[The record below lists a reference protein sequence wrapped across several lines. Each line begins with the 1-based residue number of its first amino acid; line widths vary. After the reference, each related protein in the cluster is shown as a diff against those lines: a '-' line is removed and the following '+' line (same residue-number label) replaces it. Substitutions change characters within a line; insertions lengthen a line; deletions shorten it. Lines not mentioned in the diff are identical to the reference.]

1 LLQRGEKPA
10 AEIELGHVTDA
21 ARQLAKVCDGN
32 DVIITHGNGPQV
44 GMLALESANDPA
56 LEHPFPLDVLVA
68 QTQGMIGYWIAQALG
83 NLLDRRVVTVVTQTV
98 VDAHDP
104 AWSKPTK
111 FVGRGYSKAQVDKLS
126 ERHWIFKQDG
136 DSWRRVVPSPEPIE
150 VVEMSSVT
158 DLLAKGLIVV
168 CGGGGGIPVTR
179 DRKNRLKG
187 VEAVVDKDLASA
199 LIARQV
205 HADVLLFLTDVPAVY
220 VDYGTATQRPLA
232 KVTVEQLRALSFA
245 PGSMGPKV
253 EAACRFVQA
262 TGKRA
267 SIGTIDDSFAL
278 LEGSVGTSILP

>member
-10 AEIELGHVTDA
+10 AKIELGHVTDA
-21 ARQLAKVCDGN
+21 ARQLAKICEGN

-68 QTQGMIGYWIAQALG
+68 QTQGMIGYWIVQALG
-83 NLLDRRVVTVVTQTV
+83 NLLDRRVVTIVTQTV

-104 AWSKPTK
+104 ALSTPTK
-111 FVGRGYSKAQVDKLS
+111 FVGRGYTKAQVDKLRD
-126 ERHWIFKQDG
+126 RHWIFKQDG

-158 DLLAKGLIVV
+158 DLLAKGSIVV

-179 DRKNRLKG
+179 DRKNGLKG

-199 LIARQV
+199 LIAREV
-205 HADVLLFLTDVPAVY
+205 RADVLLLLTDVPVVY
-220 VDYGTATQRPLA
+220 EDYGKATQHPLRQA
-232 KVTVEQLRALSFA
+232 TVSQLRAMDFS

-253 EAACRFVQA
+253 DAACRFVQA

-267 SIGTIDDSFAL
+267 SIGTFDDSLAL